1 MYIMCPIIRY
11 LTVAGS
17 TKHMPVVSH
26 STDFT
31 PVLKRITKEADFKL
45 RYLEFLLVK
54 PDASKKCAKRLLPG
68 SGMASGKCETTWL
81 QLADLMKKFTMSREL
96 VMALAQHGT
105 LVMEDSIELAISL
118 SSDPQVPVMLCNVME
133 NLKPPKKVDYRRL
146 LICSLLHKRNNL
158 VEHFLGKNPKLSN
171 DDVWKL
177 IYWKSPSFTPH
188 FLTLLFQ
195 DKANLSVKNSTGQ
208 VPVEYFLFQGIWDA
222 SDFLLDTYSAD
233 TSMVDLTR
241 WIVRYRNVITEEM
254 LVKVIKCGANVDG
267 INKSIPE
274 PMVSAITHQRSDL
287 GAILLNHGADLSAV
301 RLSASSGTTLMHL
314 AVTLALSTGVVTCV
328 CMYVCTCVHMHAY
341 MLCVYVCMYVCMYY
355 VCMYV
360 CMCVCM

>member
-1 MYIMCPIIRY
+1 
-11 LTVAGS
+11 
-17 TKHMPVVSH
+17 MPAVNK
-26 STDFT
+26 STDFS
-31 PVLKRITKEADFKL
+31 PVLKRIIKEPNFKL

-54 PDASKKCAKRLLPG
+54 PDSSRKCAKRLLPG

-96 VMALAQHGT
+96 LMALAQHGT
-105 LVMEDSIELAISL
+105 LVMEDSVELAISL
-118 SSDPQVPVMLCNVME
+118 SSDPQVPLMLCNVME
-133 NLKPPKKVDYRRL
+133 NLKPPRKVDNHRL

-158 VEHFLGKNPKLSN
+158 VEYFLGKNPKLEG

-177 IYWKSPSFTPH
+177 IYWKSPNFTQH
-188 FLTLLFQ
+188 FLKTIFR

-208 VPVEYFLFQGIWDA
+208 APIEYFLFQGAWDA
-222 SDFLLDTYSAD
+222 CEFLLDTYTPD
-233 TSMVDLTR
+233 TSMVDLTK
-241 WIVRYRNVITEEM
+241 WIVRYRNVITEEL

-314 AVTLALSTGVVTCV
+314 AVTLALSTGVVCV
-328 CMYVCTCVHMHAY
+328 CVCVCCVCVLLLLLCVCCVCVLLLCVCVSVCLCVCVCVCTSVS
-341 MLCVYVCMYVCMYY
+341 LCV
-355 VCMYV
+355 
-360 CMCVCM
+360 CVW

>member
-1 MYIMCPIIRY
+1 M
-11 LTVAGS
+11 
-17 TKHMPVVSH
+17 
-26 STDFT
+26 
-31 PVLKRITKEADFKL
+31 
-45 RYLEFLLVK
+45 
-54 PDASKKCAKRLLPG
+54 
-68 SGMASGKCETTWL
+68 
-81 QLADLMKKFTMSREL
+81 
-96 VMALAQHGT
+96 
-105 LVMEDSIELAISL
+105 
-118 SSDPQVPVMLCNVME
+118 
-133 NLKPPKKVDYRRL
+133 
-146 LICSLLHKRNNL
+146 HKRNNL
-158 VEHFLGKNPKLSN
+158 VEHFLGKNPKLHN

-177 IYWKSPSFTPH
+177 IYWKSPNFTPH

-328 CMYVCTCVHMHAY
+328 CMYVHA
-341 MLCVYVCMYVCMYY
+341 CVYVCMYVYMYVCTY

-360 CMCVCM
+360 CRYICMYVCTYVCMYVCTLYVCMCVNARLSAMLRPAHYSG